1 MDELQKRMN
10 HFVDYI
16 QQSNFLQ
23 KKGLGNEIPYYIF
36 DYDPR
41 KELVIRSYIQFVKE
55 RVQLNIIEIN
65 LYHLL
70 LELYE
75 EEVGLE
81 ALLELEASEG
91 TNELYDALK
100 PSLEGGRFA
109 QAIAGKAQGA
119 DVIFLTGV
127 GSIYPMIRSHNILNR
142 LHQYITDIPVV
153 MFYPGSYTG
162 SELSLFNIFKDD
174 NYYRAFRIGP
184 AK

>member
-1 MDELQKRMN
+1 MD

-16 QQSNFLQ
+16 QQPNFIQ

-36 DYDPR
+36 DYDP
-41 KELVIRSYIQFVKE
+41 KQEPAIRSFIQYVKE

-70 LELYE
+70 LELYAQ
-75 EEVGLE
+75 EVGLD
-81 ALLELEASEG
+81 ALLELEAAEG
-91 TNELYDALK
+91 TEELFDALK

-109 QAIAGKAQGA
+109 QAIARKAQGA
-119 DVIFLTGV
+119 DVLFLTGV
-127 GSIYPMIRSHNILNR
+127 GSIYPLMRSHSILNR
-142 LHQYITDIPVV
+142 LHQYMTDIPVV

-174 NYYRAFRIGP
+174 NYYRAFRIEP